1 MEFSFFAPVAAD
13 DWRLK
18 MRILVVAFAFLACAA
33 LPQSSSAEELTS
45 VPSRERPTGPS
56 AKSQL
61 PKLLQGLGV
70 NLISKA
76 HAAECT
82 EEGEICTS
90 NEQCCSGLECTG
102 GPPTTCTAED

>member
-1 MEFSFFAPVAAD
+1 
-13 DWRLK
+13 
-18 MRILVVAFAFLACAA
+18 MRKLVVAFAFLACAV
-33 LPQSSSAEELTS
+33 LPQAASAEDSTS
-45 VPSRERPTGPS
+45 VPHDEKATGPS
-56 AKSQL
+56 VKSQL

-82 EEGEICTS
+82 EEGEICVS